1 MVRQTEEVILPMP
14 SPVVVARHAR
24 STILMASVGSIRDLG
39 RFDEYVV
46 HLPEAHRELLLD
58 AVAAVWI
65 PIDVAFSHYSACDA
79 LNLPV
84 DQQVQN
90 GRVIFDKNRGT
101 LLGTVVRMATQSG
114 MTPWNVFPHL
124 QRFWERAYDGGGV
137 RIVKL
142 GPKEARL
149 ELVAVRVTDSR
160 YYRNAL
166 RGLVMAVTEMFC
178 RKAYATETPGQRG
191 AGTVSYRVQWA

>member
-1 MVRQTEEVILPMP
+1 MP
-14 SPVVVARHAR
+14 SPVVAARNAR
-24 STILMASVGSIRDLG
+24 STILMGSISSIRDLG
-39 RFDEYVV
+39 RFDEYVAQ
-46 HLPEAHRELLLD
+46 LPEAHRELLLN
-58 AVAAVWI
+58 AVAAAWI
-65 PIDVAFSHYSACDA
+65 PIDVAFSHYSACDS
-79 LNLPV
+79 LNFTV
-84 DQQVQN
+84 DQQVLN
-90 GRVIFDKNRGT
+90 GRVTFDKTRGT

-114 MTPWNVFPHL
+114 LTPWNVFPYF
-124 QRFWERAYDGGGV
+124 QRFWERGYDGGGV

-149 ELVAVRVTDSR
+149 ELAAVRITDSR

-178 RKAYATETPGQRG
+178 RKAYATEIPGQRG